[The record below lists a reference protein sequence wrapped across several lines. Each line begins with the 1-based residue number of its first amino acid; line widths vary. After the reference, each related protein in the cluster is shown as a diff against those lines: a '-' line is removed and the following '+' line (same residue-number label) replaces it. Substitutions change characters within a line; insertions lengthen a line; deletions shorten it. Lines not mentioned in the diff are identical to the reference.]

1 MRKHLL
7 AIGLA
12 VAMGLGAVA
21 PLQASSVVAEWN
33 EQMLQAVRETGP
45 RPTVVS
51 RSLYIVSAAQ
61 YDAWAAYDETAL
73 AITPANRGLRQPS
86 VSHHE
91 ENRRVAVSYAAY
103 YTLVDQFPSRVAQF
117 EAFMAELGLNPS
129 DDSPLPAP
137 SAVGRAAAQAV
148 LASRENDN
156 SNQVENFIDQPSQ
169 PFPTYYTPINSA
181 DPLAANAPGNS
192 AFNPNHWQPLR
203 VPTGT
208 VVDANG
214 IPIVDPEDPSSFVD
228 QKFLTPHWGSVTP
241 AAIADPRELLPP
253 APPQRGSNRPYVDGL
268 GQVSTEDQA
277 WNRQFDEV
285 LFISANL
292 TDQFKVIAEFWAD
305 GPRSETPPGHW
316 NQLAQGVSVR
326 DDHDIGQDARMF
338 LALNTAVMDAGIA
351 TWFAKRVYDFI
362 RPASAIRDKYAGQL
376 VQAWGGPD
384 RGTQTISGEE
394 WLPYQDLRF
403 VTPPFSEFTSGHSGF
418 SAAAA
423 GVLTAF
429 TGSEAFYDGVT
440 RIGKDLN
447 GDGEEDFLGEH
458 IALPGSNNF
467 ESSPAETVVLRWPTF
482 KDAADEAGISRL
494 YGGIHIQDGDLRG
507 RVIGEQVAQAVIAK
521 LGALFAGNRPIE
533 GALSGSW
540 YHPMRSG
547 EGFMLEFIDDG
558 RLVVSWYTY
567 DAEGNQVWLF
577 GDGPVD
583 SNGVATANVVITDG
597 ARFGAAF
604 DPDDVNRV
612 NWGTLTFR
620 FTDCDHGSVS
630 YAPVVAGFESGTLQI
645 ERLTN
650 LAGQAC
656 TD

>member
-1 MRKHLL
+1 MR
-7 AIGLA
+7 
-12 VAMGLGAVA
+12 
-21 PLQASSVVAEWN
+21 Q
-33 EQMLQAVRETGP
+33 TGP

-51 RSLYIVSAAQ
+51 RSLYIVSAAK

-73 AITPANRGLRQPS
+73 AAIKANRALRQPS
-86 VSHHE
+86 VTHNE

-103 YTLVDQFPSRVAQF
+103 YSLIDQFPSRAAQF

-137 SAVGRAAAQAV
+137 SAIGRAAAQAV
-148 LASRENDN
+148 LDSRANDN
-156 SNQVENFIDQPSQ
+156 ANQVENYGDRPTAS
-169 PFPTYYTPINSA
+169 FPTFYTSFNSA
-181 DPLAANAPGNS
+181 DPTAANAPGNPG
-192 AFNPNHWQPLR
+192 FNSNTWQPLR

-208 VVDANG
+208 VVDGNG
-214 IPIVDPEDPSSFVD
+214 IPIADPSDPSSFVD

-241 AAIADPRELLPP
+241 FAVSNPRALLPP
-253 APPQRGSNRPYVDGL
+253 APPLRGSNRPYIDAL

-292 TDQFKVIAEFWAD
+292 TDEFKVIAEFWAD

-326 DDHDIGQDARMF
+326 DAHDIGQDARMF
-338 LALNTAVMDAGIA
+338 LALNAAVMDAGIV
-351 TWFAKRVYDFI
+351 TWFTKRVYDYI
-362 RPASAIRDKYAGQL
+362 RPASAIRHKYAGQL

-384 RGTQTISGEE
+384 RGTQTIAGEE

-429 TGSEAFYDGVT
+429 TGSEQFYDGVT

-458 IALPGSNNF
+458 IALPGSNMF
-467 ESSPAETVVLRWPTF
+467 ESSPADTVVLRWPTF
-482 KDAADEAGISRL
+482 KAAADEAGISRL

-507 RVIGEQVAQAVIAK
+507 REIGEKVAEAVIAK
-521 LGALFAGNRPIE
+521 AGALFAGNRPIE

-540 YHPMRSG
+540 FHPMRSG

-612 NWGTLTFR
+612 PWGTLTFR

-630 YAPVVAGFESGTLQI
+630 YAPKVAGFENGTLQI

-650 LAGQAC
+650 LAGQTC
-656 TD
+656 VD